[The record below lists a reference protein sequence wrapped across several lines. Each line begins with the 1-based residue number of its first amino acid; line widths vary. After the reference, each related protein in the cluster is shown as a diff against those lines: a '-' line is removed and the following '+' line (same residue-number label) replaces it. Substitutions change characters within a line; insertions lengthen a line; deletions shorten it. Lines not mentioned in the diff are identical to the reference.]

1 VTRRLSLLEAMIL
14 IAALAMGLPRS
25 LSEAKA
31 IFDWDSAIVG
41 SRFTTIRILSRDFC
55 RQAMVPWLA
64 TSTLGVTVVALRRY
78 RLDVRGLFRSPRVAG
93 CVAATLGMAM
103 GKSAGAWNGGFRRF
117 GGFWYWLVADLPWDA
132 GGAVLGAW
140 LVLAIGGRR
149 RAGGD
154 GLDWIGRALGICWVV
169 TYLLTYDSL

>member
-1 VTRRLSLLEAMIL
+1 LLEAMIL
-14 IAALAMGLPRS
+14 IAALAMGLPRT

-31 IFDWDSAIVG
+31 VLSSDYSALAG
-41 SRFTTIRILSRDFC
+41 NSRFTAIWYRSRDFC

-78 RLDVRGLFRSPRVAG
+78 RLDVRGLFRSPGVAV

-103 GKSAGAWNGGFRRF
+103 GVSAGAWNGGYRRF
-117 GGFWYWLVADLPWDA
+117 DGFWQWLVADLPWVA

-149 RAGGD
+149 RAERD